1 MKGRGRQDPGVVPA
15 RAERA
20 RDQRQGDLDASLKDL
35 VAGILDEA
43 KRQGASAA
51 EVSAGDSTGLVVSVR
66 RGELETV
73 EFTNDRGF
81 GITVYVGARKGSA
94 STSDAGP
101 EAVRETVR
109 AAVNIAR
116 FTEEDPCNG
125 LADAELMARAL
136 PDLDLDHPWEVD
148 VPRATERALEA
159 ESAALAHDPRIV
171 NSEGADVATHRGCH
185 VYGNSHGFLEAS
197 SGTRH
202 TAGCSVIAEDA
213 GGMQRDHWYTVS
225 RVPEDLE
232 NAADLGREAARR
244 AVARLGRRPVAT
256 GSYPVLFAPTEAGG
270 LIGNLLT
277 AISGGVLYRKASY
290 LVGSLGRQAV
300 ARGITLAEEPHRRKG
315 LGSAAHDGDGVATR
329 AKAFIDDGVVASYIL
344 GSYSARRLG
353 MTTTGNAGGVFNLD
367 LKTELRPPAALMRD
381 MGTGLLVIGLIGQGV
396 NLVTGDY
403 SRGAS
408 GIWVEN
414 GEPRHPVDEVT
425 IAGNLDDMFK
435 GIVGCGDDIDR
446 RGNIHTGSLLIREMT
461 VAN

>member
-1 MKGRGRQDPGVVPA
+1 MNGRGREDPGVDLA
-15 RAERA
+15 RGEGA
-20 RDQRQGDLDASLKDL
+20 RGGGQSDLAASLKDL

-66 RGELETV
+66 KGELETV

-109 AAVNIAR
+109 AAINIAK

-136 PDLDLDHPWEVD
+136 PDLDLDHPWQVD

-159 ESAALAHDPRIV
+159 EAAALAQDSRIV
-171 NSEGADVATHRGCH
+171 NSEGANVATHRGCH

-202 TAGCSVIAEDA
+202 STGCSVIAEDA
-213 GGMQRDHWYTVS
+213 GGMQRDHWYTVG
-225 RVPEDLE
+225 RDPEDLE
-232 NAADLGREAARR
+232 NPVDVGREAARR

-270 LIGNLLT
+270 LIGNLLA
-277 AISGGVLYRKASY
+277 AISGGVLYRNASY
-290 LVGSLGRQAV
+290 LVGSLGRQA
-300 ARGITLAEEPHRRKG
+300 AAPGITLVEEPHRRKG

-329 AKAFIDDGVVASYIL
+329 AKAFVDDGVVASYIL

-367 LKTELRPPAALMRD
+367 LKTEMRP
-381 MGTGLLVIGLIGQGV
+381 TGGADARHGDRTPGQRPDRPGRQP
-396 NLVTGDY
+396 GD
-403 SRGAS
+403 RRLF
-408 GIWVEN
+408 
-414 GEPRHPVDEVT
+414 PRSV
-425 IAGNLDDMFK
+425 GNL
-435 GIVGCGDDIDR
+435 G
-446 RGNIHTGSLLIREMT
+446 RGR
-461 VAN
+461 